1 MLRGEIQNHGD
12 ERQLLLPKKISPHSY
27 PWSVTQFVVVFF
39 NERCV
44 TIVTV
49 LLFGARTWPPRREK
63 ANARNYSQKL

>member
-1 MLRGEIQNHGD
+1 MATNDNYCCQRRFHLILTCSQ
-12 ERQLLLPKKISPHSY
+12 S
-27 PWSVTQFVVVFF
+27 QFVVVVF

-49 LLFGARTWPPRREK
+49 LSFGARTWPPRREK

>member
-1 MLRGEIQNHGD
+1 MATNDNYCCQRRFHLILICSQ
-12 ERQLLLPKKISPHSY
+12 S
-27 PWSVTQFVVVFF
+27 QFVVVVFF